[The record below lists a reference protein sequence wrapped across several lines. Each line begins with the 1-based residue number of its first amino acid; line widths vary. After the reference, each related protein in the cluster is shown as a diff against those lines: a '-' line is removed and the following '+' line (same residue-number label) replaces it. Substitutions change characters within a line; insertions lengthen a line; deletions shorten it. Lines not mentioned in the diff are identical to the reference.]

1 MRIACHLLNLHISTY
16 PSLAGL
22 QKKVK
27 KDEKSPEGKSPEGK
41 KKKTGIWKKKCRLGT
56 MQKINRKNGVQVSS
70 YLVLI
75 GIYKKIVSYLY
86 KKALMK
92 NFYWRKVLFEKKK
105 LLKEKLINLLIVCRR
120 KNID

>member
-27 KDEKSPEGKSPEGK
+27 KDEKSPKEK

-56 MQKINRKNGVQVSS
+56 RQKVNRKNGVQVSS

-120 KNID
+120 KNMD